1 MLPDG
6 ITAMTHSLTVYNN
19 NTRIVHL
26 LDVCYVLHFTCI
38 NYCYFYFLLKETE
51 I

>member
-6 ITAMTHSLTVYNN
+6 ITAMTPQSVYNN
-19 NTRIVHL
+19 NTRIEHL
-26 LDVCYVLHFTCI
+26 LDVCDVLRFTCI